1 MPVVVDASA
10 LVELLG
16 NSPRA
21 TAVLQA
27 VGESQMLA
35 PDVIDTEVLSAIR
48 RLERAGTMLP
58 ERAEQ
63 AVDDFV
69 DSAVR
74 RVPVRPLLRSAW
86 SMHETLSACD
96 AVYVALAR
104 TLSCALVTGDR
115 RLARAPGLDVA
126 MLTI

>member
-10 LVELLG
+10 LVELLRSG
-16 NSPRA
+16 PRA
-21 TAVLQA
+21 TAVIQA

-35 PDVIDTEVLSAIR
+35 PDLIDTEALSAIR
-48 RLERAGTMLP
+48 RLERAGAMPP

-63 AVDDFV
+63 AVDDLV

-86 SMHETLSACD
+86 SMRETLSSYD
-96 AVYVALAR
+96 SVYVALAR
-104 TLSCALVTGDR
+104 ALSCALVTGDR
-115 RLARAPGLDVA
+115 RLARAPKLGVA
-126 MLTI
+126 LLTV